1 MRRRGKRRLSSQEI
15 SEGKNV
21 KEKKKQKRK
30 ISIQGKKK
38 KKRKGRRESQI
49 VPKDVLSLTS
59 PCGRAV
65 INTCIDTPRIFLR
78 EDGMVNRW
86 IGLKYAI

>member
-1 MRRRGKRRLSSQEI
+1 MRRRRKRRLSSQEI

-38 KKRKGRRESQI
+38 EAKRKKRISNCAQGRSFLDFTLWAGRDKYLHRYYPYLSQ
-49 VPKDVLSLTS
+49 
-59 PCGRAV
+59 R
-65 INTCIDTPRIFLR
+65 
-78 EDGMVNRW
+78 RW
-86 IGLKYAI
+86 NV